1 MKDNLIIPALALA
14 GLLQVAT
21 VACANPTVE
30 SNGLLTARDGRTLY
44 TFDKD
49 SVGKSAC
56 TGACLAA
63 WPAFGVAD
71 PALAG
76 GDFSILRRDDGSAQW
91 AYRGKPLYF
100 FAGDAR
106 PGEVNGD
113 GQGGA
118 WRALRSAGQQ
128 ARSASEASDAADTAR
143 YRSSY

>member
-1 MKDNLIIPALALA
+1 MKDNMIIPVLALA

-49 SVGKSAC
+49 SAGKSVCNEAC
-56 TGACLAA
+56 SVA
-63 WPAFGVAD
+63 WPAFAVAD
-71 PALAG
+71 PSLAG

-91 AYRGKPLYF
+91 AFRGKPLYF

-106 PGEVNGD
+106 PGTANGD
-113 GQGGA
+113 GQGGV
-118 WRALRSAGQQ
+118 WHALRSAGKQ
-128 ARSASEASDAADTAR
+128 ASEASDAVETAR